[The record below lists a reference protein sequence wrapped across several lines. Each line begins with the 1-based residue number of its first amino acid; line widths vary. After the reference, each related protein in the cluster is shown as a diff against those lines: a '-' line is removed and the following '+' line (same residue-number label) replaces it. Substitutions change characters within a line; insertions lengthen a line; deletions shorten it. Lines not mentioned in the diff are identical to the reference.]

1 MEYVDVHRFLVDVLH
16 KDLLQKIAHDNRNIR
31 DRHDFAANVPENK
44 IMHRYSDVI
53 FEIRKEIIY

>member
-44 IMHRYSDVI
+44 TIHRYSDVI
-53 FEIRKEIIY
+53 FEI